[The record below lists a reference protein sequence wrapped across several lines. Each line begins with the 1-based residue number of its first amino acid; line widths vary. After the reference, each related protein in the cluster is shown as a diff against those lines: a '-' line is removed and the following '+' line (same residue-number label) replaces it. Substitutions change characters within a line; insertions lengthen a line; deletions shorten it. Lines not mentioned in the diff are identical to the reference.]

1 MESRQNCTQPET
13 GEQLI
18 QNVKM
23 RTGETYLSMLDTIY
37 KAAERLENVCVKT
50 PLAINNNLS
59 TVYNAKVQFKREDLQ
74 RVRSYKIRG
83 AYNKMATMSKE
94 ELSRGIVCA
103 SAGNHAQGVAF
114 ACNSMK
120 VKGTIF
126 MPLPTPGQKLE
137 QVKMFGGDYID
148 IVLHGDT
155 FDEAKDAAMRFCNE
169 QNGMFIHPFD
179 DPAIIEGQATTALEI
194 LEQTDE
200 PIDYLFVPIGGGG
213 LAAGVCTVFKEL
225 SPQTKIIGVEPSA
238 AASMKKALEVG
249 KPVHLEKISRFVDG
263 AAVQQVGDLTFEICK
278 NTLHDMAVVE
288 EGLVCETILSLY
300 NKDAIVVEPAGA
312 LSVAVLEKYKEQIEG
327 KNVVCI
333 ISGSNND
340 ITRMEEIK
348 EKALLYAN
356 LKHYF
361 LVRFPQRP
369 GALKSFVMDVLGRN
383 DDITFFEYTQKNSK
397 EKGIAVVGIALKQ
410 KEDFTPLMDKM
421 KKYDFF
427 VNYLNNDPSLM
438 NLLI

>member
-1 MESRQNCTQPET
+1 ME
-13 GEQLI
+13 
-18 QNVKM
+18 
-23 RTGETYLSMLDTIY
+23 ETYPSVLDNVY
-37 KAAERLENVCVKT
+37 KAAKRLRNVVVRT

-59 TVYNAKVQFKREDLQ
+59 TIYEAKISFKREDLQ

-83 AYNKMATMSKE
+83 AYNKMAVMSAE
-94 ELSRGIVCA
+94 NLARGVVCA

-114 ACNSMK
+114 ACSTMK

-137 QVKMFGGDYID
+137 QVRMFGGEDID
-148 IVLHGDT
+148 IVLYGDT
-155 FDEAKDAAMRFCNE
+155 FDEAKDAAVEFCKEN
-169 QNGMFIHPFD
+169 QGIFIHPFD
-179 DPAIIEGQATTALEI
+179 DQDIIDGQATAALEI
-194 LEQTDE
+194 LEQSGE
-200 PIDYLFVPIGGGG
+200 PVDYLFLPVGGGG
-213 LAAGVCTVFKEL
+213 LAAGVCSVFREL
-225 SPQTKIIGVEPSA
+225 SPETKIIGVEPSA
-238 AASMKKALEVG
+238 AASMKKALEKG
-249 KPVHLEKISRFVDG
+249 EPVLLEKISRFVDG
-263 AAVQQVGDLTFEICK
+263 AAVQRVGDLNFELCK
-278 NTLHDMAVVE
+278 DVLHDMALVD
-288 EGLVCETILSLY
+288 EGVVCETILSLY
-300 NKDAIVVEPAGA
+300 NKDAVVVEPAGA
-312 LSVAVLEKYKEQIEG
+312 LSVAALEKYKDQIRG

-348 EKALLYAN
+348 EKALLHAG

-361 LVRFPQRP
+361 LVRFAQRP
-369 GALKSFVMDVLGRN
+369 GALKTFVMNVLGPN

-397 EKGIAVVGIALKQ
+397 EKGIAVLGIGLKNS
-410 KEDFTPLMDKM
+410 EDFTPLLNNM

>member
-1 MESRQNCTQPET
+1 ME
-13 GEQLI
+13 
-18 QNVKM
+18 
-23 RTGETYLSMLDTIY
+23 ETYPSVLDNVY
-37 KAAERLENVCVKT
+37 KAAERLRNVVVRT

-59 TVYNAKVQFKREDLQ
+59 TIYEAKISFKREDLQ

-83 AYNKMATMSKE
+83 AYNKMAVMSPENLAK
-94 ELSRGIVCA
+94 GVVCA

-114 ACNSMK
+114 ACSTMK

-137 QVKMFGGDYID
+137 QVRMFGGNDVD
-148 IVLHGDT
+148 IVLYGDT
-155 FDEAKDAAMRFCNE
+155 FDEAKDAAVKFCKENE
-169 QNGMFIHPFD
+169 GIFIHPFED
-179 DPAIIEGQATTALEI
+179 QDIIDGQATAALEI
-194 LEQTDE
+194 LEQSDE
-200 PIDYLFVPIGGGG
+200 SVDYLFLPVGGGG
-213 LAAGVCTVFKEL
+213 LAAGVCSVFREL
-225 SPQTKIIGVEPSA
+225 SPETKIIGVEPSA
-238 AASMKKALEVG
+238 APSMKRALEKG
-249 KPVHLEKISRFVDG
+249 KPVLLEKISRFVDG
-263 AAVQQVGDLTFEICK
+263 AAVQRVGDLNFELCK
-278 NTLHDMAVVE
+278 NVLHDMALVD
-288 EGLVCETILSLY
+288 EGVVCETILSLY
-300 NKDAIVVEPAGA
+300 NKDAVVVEPAGA
-312 LSVAVLEKYKEQIEG
+312 LSVAVLEKYKDQIKG

-348 EKALLYAN
+348 EKALLHAG

-361 LVRFPQRP
+361 LVRFAQRP
-369 GALKSFVMDVLGRN
+369 GALKTFVMNVLGPN

-397 EKGIAVVGIALKQ
+397 EKGIAVLGIGLKNS
-410 KEDFTPLMDKM
+410 EDFTPLLNNM

>member
-1 MESRQNCTQPET
+1 MMKEGVSSS
-13 GEQLI
+13 
-18 QNVKM
+18 V
-23 RTGETYLSMLDTIY
+23 
-37 KAAERLENVCVKT
+37 LENVYKAEERLKNVVVKT
-50 PLAINNNLS
+50 PLAVNNNLS
-59 TVYNAKVQFKREDLQ
+59 AIYESNIRFKREDLQ

-83 AYNKMATMSKE
+83 AYNKMATMSEE
-94 ELSRGIVCA
+94 ELSKGVVCA

-114 ACNSMK
+114 ACQTMK

-137 QVKMFGGDYID
+137 QVKMFGGEYID
-148 IVLHGDT
+148 VILYGDT
-155 FDEAKDAAMRFCNE
+155 FDVAKDAAMRFCKDHNSV
-169 QNGMFIHPFD
+169 FIHPFD

-194 LEQTDE
+194 LEQAE
-200 PIDYLFVPIGGGG
+200 GAVDYLFVPIGGGG
-213 LAAGVCTVFKEL
+213 LAAGICTVFQHL

-238 AASMKKALEVG
+238 AASMKKALEKG
-249 KPVHLEKISRFVDG
+249 KPVLLEKISRFVDG
-263 AAVQQVGDLTFEICK
+263 AAVQKVGDITFERCK
-278 NTLHDMAVVE
+278 NILYDMVTVD

-312 LSVAVLEKYKEQIEG
+312 LSVAALERYREEIKG

-348 EKALLYAN
+348 EKALLYAG

-369 GALKSFVMDVLGRN
+369 GALKTFVIDVLGPD
-383 DDITFFEYTQKNSK
+383 DDITYFEYTQKNSK

-410 KEDFTPLMDKM
+410 NKDFTPLIDKM
-421 KKYDFF
+421 KQNDFF

>member
-1 MESRQNCTQPET
+1 MMKEET
-13 GEQLI
+13 DSSVLEH
-18 QNVKM
+18 V
-23 RTGETYLSMLDTIY
+23 Y
-37 KAAERLENVCVKT
+37 KAEERLKNVVVKT
-50 PLAINNNLS
+50 PLAVNNNLS
-59 TVYNAKVQFKREDLQ
+59 AIYDANISFKREDLQ

-83 AYNKMATMSKE
+83 AYNKMATMSQE
-94 ELSRGIVCA
+94 ELSKGVVCA

-114 ACNSMK
+114 ACHTMK

-137 QVKMFGGDYID
+137 QVKMFGGEYID
-148 IVLHGDT
+148 VILFGDT
-155 FDEAKDAAMRFCNE
+155 FDAAKDAAMRFCKDHNSV
-169 QNGMFIHPFD
+169 FIHPFD

-194 LEQTDE
+194 LEQAE
-200 PIDYLFVPIGGGG
+200 GIVDYLFVPIGGGG
-213 LAAGVCTVFKEL
+213 LAAGICTVFQHL

-238 AASMKKALEVG
+238 AASMKKALEKG
-249 KPVHLEKISRFVDG
+249 APVLLEKISRFVDG
-263 AAVQQVGDLTFEICK
+263 AAVQQVGNLTFERCK
-278 NTLHDMAVVE
+278 DRLYDMALVD

-312 LSVAVLEKYKEQIEG
+312 LSVAALDKYKEEIQG

-348 EKALLYAN
+348 EKALLYAG

-369 GALKSFVMDVLGRN
+369 GALKTFVMDVLGPD
-383 DDITFFEYTQKNSK
+383 DDITYFEYTQKNSK

-410 KEDFTPLMDKM
+410 NKDFPPLMSKM
-421 KKYDFF
+421 KEYDFF

>member
-1 MESRQNCTQPET
+1 ME
-13 GEQLI
+13 
-18 QNVKM
+18 
-23 RTGETYLSMLDTIY
+23 ETYPSVLDNVY
-37 KAAERLENVCVKT
+37 KAAKRLRNVVVRT

-59 TVYNAKVQFKREDLQ
+59 NIYEAKISFKREDLQ

-83 AYNKMATMSKE
+83 AYNKMAVMSAE
-94 ELSRGIVCA
+94 NLARGVVCA

-114 ACNSMK
+114 ACSTMK

-137 QVKMFGGDYID
+137 QVRMFGGNDID
-148 IVLHGDT
+148 IVLYGDT
-155 FDEAKDAAMRFCNE
+155 FDEAKDAAVKFCKEN
-169 QNGMFIHPFD
+169 QGIFIHPFD
-179 DPAIIEGQATTALEI
+179 DQDIIDGQATAALEI
-194 LEQTDE
+194 LEQSDD
-200 PIDYLFVPIGGGG
+200 PVDYLFLPVGGGG
-213 LAAGVCTVFKEL
+213 LAAGVCSVFREL
-225 SPQTKIIGVEPSA
+225 SPHTKIIGVEPSA
-238 AASMKKALEVG
+238 AASMKKALEKG
-249 KPVHLEKISRFVDG
+249 EPVLLEKISRFVDG
-263 AAVQQVGDLTFEICK
+263 AAVQRVGDLNFELCK
-278 NTLHDMAVVE
+278 DVLHDMALVD
-288 EGLVCETILSLY
+288 EGVVCETILSLY
-300 NKDAIVVEPAGA
+300 NKDAVVVEPAGA
-312 LSVAVLEKYKEQIEG
+312 LSVAALEKYKDQIRG

-348 EKALLYAN
+348 EKALLHAG

-361 LVRFPQRP
+361 LVRFAQRP
-369 GALKSFVMDVLGRN
+369 GALKTFVMNVLGPN

-397 EKGIAVVGIALKQ
+397 EKGIAVLGIGLKNS
-410 KEDFTPLMDKM
+410 EDFTPLLNNM

>member
-1 MESRQNCTQPET
+1 MMKEGISSSVLEH
-13 GEQLI
+13 
-18 QNVKM
+18 V
-23 RTGETYLSMLDTIY
+23 Y
-37 KAAERLENVCVKT
+37 KAEERLKDVVVKT
-50 PLAINNNLS
+50 PLAVNNNLS
-59 TVYNAKVQFKREDLQ
+59 AIYDANIYFKREDLQ

-83 AYNKMATMSKE
+83 AYNKMATMSEE
-94 ELSRGIVCA
+94 ELSKGVVCA

-114 ACNSMK
+114 ACQTMK

-137 QVKMFGGDYID
+137 QVKMFGGEYIEV
-148 IVLHGDT
+148 ILFGDT
-155 FDEAKDAAMRFCNE
+155 FDAAKDAAMRFCKDN
-169 QNGMFIHPFD
+169 NSVFIHPFD

-194 LEQTDE
+194 LEQAE
-200 PIDYLFVPIGGGG
+200 GMVDYLFVPIGGGG
-213 LAAGVCTVFKEL
+213 LAAGVCTVFQHL

-238 AASMKKALEVG
+238 AASMKKALEKG
-249 KPVHLEKISRFVDG
+249 QPVLLEKISRFVDG
-263 AAVQQVGDLTFEICK
+263 AAVQKVGDLTFECCK
-278 NTLHDMAVVE
+278 NILYDMATVD
-288 EGLVCETILSLY
+288 EGLVCETILALY

-312 LSVAVLEKYKEQIEG
+312 LSVAALDKYKEEIKG

-348 EKALLYAN
+348 EKALLHAG

-369 GALKSFVMDVLGRN
+369 GALKAFVMDVLGPD
-383 DDITFFEYTQKNSK
+383 DDITYFEYTQKNSK

-410 KEDFTPLMDKM
+410 NKDFTPLIDKM
-421 KKYDFF
+421 KQYDFF

>member
-1 MESRQNCTQPET
+1 MTKQM
-13 GEQLI
+13 
-18 QNVKM
+18 M
-23 RTGETYLSMLDTIY
+23 REGVSSSV
-37 KAAERLENVCVKT
+37 LENVYKAEERLRNVVVKT
-50 PLAINNNLS
+50 PLAVNNNLS
-59 TVYNAKVQFKREDLQ
+59 AIYESNIYFKREDLQ

-83 AYNKMATMSKE
+83 AYNKMATMSEK
-94 ELSRGIVCA
+94 ELSKGVVCA

-114 ACNSMK
+114 ACQTMK

-137 QVKMFGGDYID
+137 QVKMFGGEYID
-148 IVLHGDT
+148 VILYGDT
-155 FDEAKDAAMRFCNE
+155 FDVAKDAAMRFCKDHNSV
-169 QNGMFIHPFD
+169 FIHPFD

-194 LEQTDE
+194 LEQAE
-200 PIDYLFVPIGGGG
+200 GMVDYLFVPIGGGG
-213 LAAGVCTVFKEL
+213 LAAGVCTVFQHL

-238 AASMKKALEVG
+238 AASMKKALEKG
-249 KPVHLEKISRFVDG
+249 KPVLLEKISRFVDG
-263 AAVQQVGDLTFEICK
+263 AAVQQVGDLTFERCK
-278 NTLHDMAVVE
+278 NILYDMAVVD

-312 LSVAVLEKYKEQIEG
+312 LSVAALERYREEIKG

-348 EKALLYAN
+348 EKALLYAG

-369 GALKSFVMDVLGRN
+369 GALKTFVIDVLGPD
-383 DDITFFEYTQKNSK
+383 DDITYFEYTQKNSK

-410 KEDFTPLMDKM
+410 NKDFNPLIDKM
-421 KKYDFF
+421 KQYDFF

>member
-1 MESRQNCTQPET
+1 MKEET
-13 GEQLI
+13 DSSVLEH
-18 QNVKM
+18 V
-23 RTGETYLSMLDTIY
+23 Y
-37 KAAERLENVCVKT
+37 KAEERLKNVVVKT
-50 PLAINNNLS
+50 PLAVNNNLS
-59 TVYNAKVQFKREDLQ
+59 AIYDANISFKREDLQ

-83 AYNKMATMSKE
+83 AYNKMATMSQE
-94 ELSRGIVCA
+94 ELSKGVVCA

-114 ACNSMK
+114 ACHTMK

-137 QVKMFGGDYID
+137 QVKMFGGEYID
-148 IVLHGDT
+148 VILFGDT
-155 FDEAKDAAMRFCNE
+155 FDAAKDAAMRFCKDHNSV
-169 QNGMFIHPFD
+169 FIHPFD

-194 LEQTDE
+194 LEQAE
-200 PIDYLFVPIGGGG
+200 GIVDYLFVPIGGGG
-213 LAAGVCTVFKEL
+213 LAAGICTVFQHL

-238 AASMKKALEVG
+238 AASMKKALEKG
-249 KPVHLEKISRFVDG
+249 APVLIEKISRFVDG
-263 AAVQQVGDLTFEICK
+263 AAVQQVGNLTFERCK
-278 NTLHDMAVVE
+278 NRLYDMALVD

-312 LSVAVLEKYKEQIEG
+312 LSVAALEKYKEEIQG

-348 EKALLYAN
+348 EKALLYAG

-369 GALKSFVMDVLGRN
+369 GALKTFVMDVLGPD
-383 DDITFFEYTQKNSK
+383 DDITYFEYTQKNSK

-410 KEDFTPLMDKM
+410 NKDFPPLMSKM
-421 KKYDFF
+421 KEYDFF

>member
-1 MESRQNCTQPET
+1 MMKEEIGSS
-13 GEQLI
+13 
-18 QNVKM
+18 V
-23 RTGETYLSMLDTIY
+23 
-37 KAAERLENVCVKT
+37 LENVYKAEERLKNVVVKT
-50 PLAINNNLS
+50 PLVNNNNLS
-59 TVYNAKVQFKREDLQ
+59 AIYDANISFKREDLQ

-83 AYNKMATMSKE
+83 AYNKMATMSRE
-94 ELSRGIVCA
+94 DLGRGLVCA

-114 ACNSMK
+114 ACHTMK
-120 VKGTIF
+120 VRGTIF

-148 IVLHGDT
+148 VMLYGDT

-169 QNGMFIHPFD
+169 NDGIFIHPFD
-179 DPAIIEGQATTALEI
+179 DPAIIEGQATVGLEI
-194 LEQTDE
+194 LEQSTK

-213 LAAGVCTVFKEL
+213 LAAGICSVFQEL

-238 AASMKKALEVG
+238 AASMKKALEKG
-249 KPVHLEKISRFVDG
+249 KPVLLEKISRFVDG
-263 AAVQQVGDLTFEICK
+263 AAVQQVGDLTFELCK
-278 NTLHDMAVVE
+278 NVLYDMATVD
-288 EGLVCETILSLY
+288 EGQVCETILSLY

-312 LSVAVLEKYKEQIEG
+312 LSVAALEKYKDDIKG

-348 EKALLYAN
+348 EKALLYVG

-369 GALKSFVMDVLGRN
+369 GALKTFVIDVLGPD

-397 EKGIAVVGIALKQ
+397 EKGIAVVGIALKEQ
-410 KEDFTPLMDKM
+410 KDFTPLLHNM

>member
-1 MESRQNCTQPET
+1 MMKEEIGSS
-13 GEQLI
+13 
-18 QNVKM
+18 V
-23 RTGETYLSMLDTIY
+23 
-37 KAAERLENVCVKT
+37 LENVYKAEERLKNVVVKT
-50 PLAINNNLS
+50 PLALNNNLS
-59 TVYNAKVQFKREDLQ
+59 AVYDANISFKREDLQ

-83 AYNKMATMSKE
+83 AYNKMATMSQE
-94 ELSRGIVCA
+94 DLGRGLVCA

-114 ACNSMK
+114 ACQTMK
-120 VKGTIF
+120 VRGTIF

-137 QVKMFGGDYID
+137 QVKMFGGSYID
-148 IVLHGDT
+148 VVLHGDT
-155 FDEAKDAAMRFCNE
+155 FDEAKDAAMRFCSEND
-169 QNGMFIHPFD
+169 GIFIHPFD
-179 DPAIIEGQATTALEI
+179 DPAIIEGQATVGLEI
-194 LEQTDE
+194 LEQSRE
-200 PIDYLFVPIGGGG
+200 PVDYLFVPIGGGG
-213 LAAGVCTVFKEL
+213 LAAGVCSVFQEL

-238 AASMKKALEVG
+238 AASMKKALEKG
-249 KPVHLEKISRFVDG
+249 RPVLLEKISRFVDG
-263 AAVQQVGDLTFEICK
+263 AAVQQVGNLTFEFCK
-278 NTLHDMAVVE
+278 DVLYDMATVD

-312 LSVAVLEKYKEQIEG
+312 LSVAALERYKDEIKG
-327 KNVVCI
+327 KNVVCV

-348 EKALLYAN
+348 EKALLHAG

-369 GALKSFVMDVLGRN
+369 GALKTFVIDVLGPD

-397 EKGIAVVGIALKQ
+397 EKGIAVVGIALKHN
-410 KEDFTPLMDKM
+410 EDFTPLIHNM

>member
-1 MESRQNCTQPET
+1 MMKE
-13 GEQLI
+13 
-18 QNVKM
+18 
-23 RTGETYLSMLDTIY
+23 ETYPSVLNSVY
-37 KAAERLENVCVKT
+37 KAAERLRNVVVRT
-50 PLAINNNLS
+50 PLAVNNNLS
-59 TVYNAKVQFKREDLQ
+59 TIYNARISFKREDLQ

-83 AYNKMATMSKE
+83 AYNKMAVMSPESLAK
-94 ELSRGIVCA
+94 GVVCA

-114 ACNSMK
+114 ACSTMQ

-137 QVKMFGGDYID
+137 QVKMFGGTYID
-148 IVLHGDT
+148 IVLYGDT
-155 FDEAKDAAMRFCNE
+155 FDEAKDAAVKFCDD
-169 QNGMFIHPFD
+169 NGGIFIHPFD
-179 DPAIIEGQATTALEI
+179 DQNIIDGQATAALEI
-194 LEQTDE
+194 LEQSDE
-200 PIDYLFVPIGGGG
+200 PIDYLFVPVGGGG
-213 LAAGVCTVFKEL
+213 LAAGVCTVFRQL

-238 AASMKKALEVG
+238 AASMKKALENG
-249 KPVHLEKISRFVDG
+249 KPVLLEKISRFVDG
-263 AAVQQVGDLTFEICK
+263 AAVQKVGDLNFELCK
-278 NTLHDMAVVE
+278 SVLKDMALVD
-288 EGLVCETILSLY
+288 EGVVCETILSLY

-312 LSVAVLEKYKEQIEG
+312 LSVAALGKYKDQIEG

-348 EKALLYAN
+348 EKALLHAG

-361 LVRFPQRP
+361 LVRFAQRP
-369 GALKSFVMDVLGRN
+369 GALKTFVMNVLGPN

-397 EKGIAVVGIALKQ
+397 EKGIAVLGIGLRNS
-410 KEDFTPLMDKM
+410 EDFTPLLNNM

>member
-1 MESRQNCTQPET
+1 M
-13 GEQLI
+13 
-18 QNVKM
+18 M
-23 RTGETYLSMLDTIY
+23 REGVSSSV
-37 KAAERLENVCVKT
+37 LENVYKAEERLRNVVVKT
-50 PLAINNNLS
+50 PLAVNNNLS
-59 TVYNAKVQFKREDLQ
+59 AIYESNIYFKREDLQ

-83 AYNKMATMSKE
+83 AYNKMATMSEE
-94 ELSRGIVCA
+94 ELSKGVVCA

-114 ACNSMK
+114 ACQTMK

-137 QVKMFGGDYID
+137 QVKMFGGEYID
-148 IVLHGDT
+148 VILFGDT
-155 FDEAKDAAMRFCNE
+155 FDAAKDAAMRFLEDHNSV
-169 QNGMFIHPFD
+169 FIHPFD

-194 LEQTDE
+194 LEQSE
-200 PIDYLFVPIGGGG
+200 GMVDYLFVPIGGGG
-213 LAAGVCTVFKEL
+213 LAAGVCTVFQYL

-238 AASMKKALEVG
+238 AASMKKALEKG
-249 KPVHLEKISRFVDG
+249 KPVLLEKISRFVDG
-263 AAVQQVGDLTFEICK
+263 AAVQQVGDLTFERCK
-278 NTLHDMAVVE
+278 NILYDMATVD

-312 LSVAVLEKYKEQIEG
+312 LSVAALDRYREEIKG

-348 EKALLYAN
+348 EKALLYAG

-369 GALKSFVMDVLGRN
+369 GALKTFVIDVLGPD
-383 DDITFFEYTQKNSK
+383 DDITYFEYTQKNSK

-410 KEDFTPLMDKM
+410 NKDFTPLIDKM
-421 KKYDFF
+421 KQYDFF

>member
-1 MESRQNCTQPET
+1 MKEGIASS
-13 GEQLI
+13 
-18 QNVKM
+18 V
-23 RTGETYLSMLDTIY
+23 
-37 KAAERLENVCVKT
+37 LENVYKAEERLKDVVVKT
-50 PLAINNNLS
+50 PLAVNNNLS
-59 TVYNAKVQFKREDLQ
+59 AIYEANISFKREDLQ

-83 AYNKMATMSKE
+83 AYNKMATMSQE
-94 ELSRGIVCA
+94 ELSKGVVCA

-114 ACNSMK
+114 ACHTMK

-137 QVKMFGGDYID
+137 QVKMFGGEYID
-148 IVLHGDT
+148 VILYGDT
-155 FDEAKDAAMRFCNE
+155 FDAAKDAAMSFCKDHNSA
-169 QNGMFIHPFD
+169 FIHPFD

-194 LEQTDE
+194 LEQTE
-200 PIDYLFVPIGGGG
+200 GVIDYLFVPIGGGG
-213 LAAGVCTVFKEL
+213 LAAGICSVFQHL

-238 AASMKKALEVG
+238 AASMKKALEKG
-249 KPVHLEKISRFVDG
+249 KPVLLEKISRFVDG
-263 AAVQQVGDLTFEICK
+263 AAVQQVGDLTFERCK
-278 NTLHDMAVVE
+278 DILYDMATVE
-288 EGLVCETILSLY
+288 EGLVCQTILSLY

-312 LSVAVLEKYKEQIEG
+312 LSVAALEKYRDEIKG

-348 EKALLYAN
+348 EKALLYAG

-369 GALKSFVMDVLGRN
+369 GALKTFVIDVLGPD
-383 DDITFFEYTQKNSK
+383 DDITYFEYTQKNSK

-410 KEDFTPLMDKM
+410 NKDFTPLIDKM
-421 KKYDFF
+421 KQNDFF

>member
-1 MESRQNCTQPET
+1 MTKQMMKEGISSS
-13 GEQLI
+13 
-18 QNVKM
+18 V
-23 RTGETYLSMLDTIY
+23 
-37 KAAERLENVCVKT
+37 LENVYKAEERLRNVVVKT
-50 PLAINNNLS
+50 PLAVNNNLS
-59 TVYNAKVQFKREDLQ
+59 AIYESNIRFKREDLQ

-83 AYNKMATMSKE
+83 AYNKMATMSEE
-94 ELSRGIVCA
+94 ELSKGVVCA

-114 ACNSMK
+114 ACQTMK

-137 QVKMFGGDYID
+137 QVKMFGGEYID
-148 IVLHGDT
+148 VILYGDT
-155 FDEAKDAAMRFCNE
+155 FDVAKDAAMRFCKDHNSV
-169 QNGMFIHPFD
+169 FIHPFD

-194 LEQTDE
+194 LEQAE
-200 PIDYLFVPIGGGG
+200 GIVDYLFVPIGGGG
-213 LAAGVCTVFKEL
+213 LAAGICTVFQHL

-238 AASMKKALEVG
+238 AASMKKALERG
-249 KPVHLEKISRFVDG
+249 KPVLLEKISRFVDG
-263 AAVQQVGDLTFEICK
+263 AAVQKVGDLTFECCK
-278 NTLHDMAVVE
+278 NILYDMATVD

-312 LSVAVLEKYKEQIEG
+312 LSVAALEKYRDEIKG

-348 EKALLYAN
+348 EKALLYAG

-369 GALKSFVMDVLGRN
+369 GALKTFVIDVLGPD
-383 DDITFFEYTQKNSK
+383 DDITYFEYTQKNSK

-410 KEDFTPLMDKM
+410 NKDFTPLIDKM
-421 KKYDFF
+421 KQYDFF

>member
-1 MESRQNCTQPET
+1 
-13 GEQLI
+13 
-18 QNVKM
+18 
-23 RTGETYLSMLDTIY
+23 MLDTIY

-120 VKGTIF
+120 IKGTIF

-194 LEQTDE
+194 LEQADE

-263 AAVQQVGDLTFEICK
+263 AAVQQVGNHTFEICK
-278 NTLHDMAVVE
+278 DILHDMAVVE

>member
-1 MESRQNCTQPET
+1 MMKEEISSSVLEKVC
-13 GEQLI
+13 
-18 QNVKM
+18 
-23 RTGETYLSMLDTIY
+23 
-37 KAAERLENVCVKT
+37 KAEERLKNVIVKT
-50 PLAINNNLS
+50 PLAVNNNLS
-59 TVYNAKVQFKREDLQ
+59 FLYQANIMFKREDLQ

-83 AYNKMATMSKE
+83 AYNKMATISPESLVK
-94 ELSRGIVCA
+94 GVVCA

-114 ACNSMK
+114 ACHAMK

-137 QVKMFGGDYID
+137 QVRMFGGNYID
-148 IVLHGDT
+148 VVLYGDT
-155 FDEAKDAAMRFCNE
+155 FDEAKDAALRFCKDHE
-169 QNGMFIHPFD
+169 GVFIHPFD
-179 DPAIIEGQATTALEI
+179 DPAIIEGQATVAMEI
-194 LEQTDE
+194 LEQSE
-200 PIDYLFVPIGGGG
+200 QPIDYLFVPVGGGG
-213 LAAGVCTVFKEL
+213 LAAGICSVFQEL
-225 SPQTKIIGVEPSA
+225 SPKTKIVGVEPAA
-238 AASMKKALEVG
+238 AASMKKAMEKG
-249 KPVHLEKISRFVDG
+249 KPVLLEKISRFVDG
-263 AAVQQVGDLTFEICK
+263 AAVQQVGNLTFERCK
-278 NTLHDMAVVE
+278 DALYQMATVE

-312 LSVAVLEKYKEQIEG
+312 LSVAALGKYKNEIKG
-327 KNVVCI
+327 KNVVCV

-348 EKALLYAN
+348 EKALLYAG

-369 GALKSFVMDVLGRN
+369 GALKTFVMDVLGPD
-383 DDITFFEYTQKNSK
+383 DDITYFEYTQKNSK

-410 KEDFTPLMDKM
+410 NGDFTPLIRKM

>member
-1 MESRQNCTQPET
+1 MKEGISSSVLEH
-13 GEQLI
+13 
-18 QNVKM
+18 V
-23 RTGETYLSMLDTIY
+23 Y
-37 KAAERLENVCVKT
+37 KAEERLKNVVVKT
-50 PLAINNNLS
+50 PLAVNNNLS
-59 TVYNAKVQFKREDLQ
+59 AIYESNIYFKREDLQ

-83 AYNKMATMSKE
+83 AYNKMATMSEE
-94 ELSRGIVCA
+94 ELSKGVVCA

-114 ACNSMK
+114 ACQTMK

-137 QVKMFGGDYID
+137 QVKMFGGEYID
-148 IVLHGDT
+148 VILFGDT
-155 FDEAKDAAMRFCNE
+155 FDAAKDAAMRFCEDHNSV
-169 QNGMFIHPFD
+169 FIHPFD
-179 DPAIIEGQATTALEI
+179 DPAIIEGQATMALEI
-194 LEQTDE
+194 LEQSE
-200 PIDYLFVPIGGGG
+200 GMVDYLFVPIGGGG
-213 LAAGVCTVFKEL
+213 LAAGVCTVFQHL

-238 AASMKKALEVG
+238 AASMKKALEKG
-249 KPVHLEKISRFVDG
+249 KPVLLEKISRFVDG
-263 AAVQQVGDLTFEICK
+263 AAVQQVGDLTFERCK
-278 NTLHDMAVVE
+278 NILYDMATVD

-312 LSVAVLEKYKEQIEG
+312 LSVAALDRYKEEIKG

-348 EKALLYAN
+348 EKALLYAG

-369 GALKSFVMDVLGRN
+369 GALKTFVIDVLGPD
-383 DDITFFEYTQKNSK
+383 DDITYFEYTQKNSK

-410 KEDFTPLMDKM
+410 KKDFNPLIDKM
-421 KKYDFF
+421 KQYDFF

>member
-1 MESRQNCTQPET
+1 MKEGVSSSVLEH
-13 GEQLI
+13 
-18 QNVKM
+18 V
-23 RTGETYLSMLDTIY
+23 Y
-37 KAAERLENVCVKT
+37 KAEERLKNVVVKT
-50 PLAINNNLS
+50 PLAVNNNLS
-59 TVYNAKVQFKREDLQ
+59 AIYDANICFKREDLQ

-83 AYNKMATMSKE
+83 AYNKMATMSEE
-94 ELSRGIVCA
+94 ELSKGVVCA

-114 ACNSMK
+114 ACQTMK

-137 QVKMFGGDYID
+137 QVKMFGGEYIEV
-148 IVLHGDT
+148 ILFGDT
-155 FDEAKDAAMRFCNE
+155 FDTAKDAALRFCKDHNSV
-169 QNGMFIHPFD
+169 FIHPFD

-194 LEQTDE
+194 LEQAE
-200 PIDYLFVPIGGGG
+200 RMVDYLFVPIGGGG
-213 LAAGVCTVFKEL
+213 LAAGVCTVFQHL

-238 AASMKKALEVG
+238 AASMKKALEKG
-249 KPVHLEKISRFVDG
+249 KPVLLEKISRFVDG
-263 AAVQQVGDLTFEICK
+263 AAVQQVGDLTFDRCK
-278 NTLHDMAVVE
+278 NILYDMATVD

-312 LSVAVLEKYKEQIEG
+312 LSVAALEKYGDEIKG

-348 EKALLYAN
+348 EKALLHAG

-369 GALKSFVMDVLGRN
+369 GALKAFVMDVLGPD
-383 DDITFFEYTQKNSK
+383 DDITYFEYTQKNSK

-410 KEDFTPLMDKM
+410 NKDFTPLIDKM
-421 KKYDFF
+421 KQYDFF

>member
-1 MESRQNCTQPET
+1 
-13 GEQLI
+13 
-18 QNVKM
+18 
-23 RTGETYLSMLDTIY
+23 
-37 KAAERLENVCVKT
+37 
-50 PLAINNNLS
+50 
-59 TVYNAKVQFKREDLQ
+59 
-74 RVRSYKIRG
+74 
-83 AYNKMATMSKE
+83 
-94 ELSRGIVCA
+94 
-103 SAGNHAQGVAF
+103 
-114 ACNSMK
+114 MK

-148 IVLHGDT
+148 VVLYGDT
-155 FDEAKDAAMRFCNE
+155 FDEAKDAALEFCRDK
-169 QNGMFIHPFD
+169 QGIFIHPFD
-179 DPAIIEGQATTALEI
+179 DQDIIDGQATTALEI
-194 LEQTDE
+194 LEQSGE
-200 PIDYLFVPIGGGG
+200 PVDYLFVPVGGGG
-213 LAAGVCTVFKEL
+213 LAAGICTVFREL

-238 AASMKKALEVG
+238 AASMKKALENG
-249 KPVHLEKISRFVDG
+249 KPVLLEKISRFVDG
-263 AAVQQVGDLTFEICK
+263 AAVQKVGNLNFEHCK
-278 NTLHDMAVVE
+278 NVLHEMAVVD

-300 NKDAIVVEPAGA
+300 NKDAVVVEPAGA
-312 LSVAVLEKYKEQIEG
+312 LSVAALKKYQDQIKG

-348 EKALLYAN
+348 EKALLYAG

-361 LVRFPQRP
+361 LVRFAQRP
-369 GALKSFVMDVLGRN
+369 GALKNFVLNVLGPN

-397 EKGIAVVGIALKQ
+397 EKGIAVVGIGLKQ
-410 KEDFTPLMDKM
+410 SEDFTPLLNNM

>member
-1 MESRQNCTQPET
+1 MMKEET
-13 GEQLI
+13 DSSVLEH
-18 QNVKM
+18 V
-23 RTGETYLSMLDTIY
+23 Y
-37 KAAERLENVCVKT
+37 KAEERLKNVVVKT
-50 PLAINNNLS
+50 PLAVNNNLS
-59 TVYNAKVQFKREDLQ
+59 AIYDANISFKREDLQ

-83 AYNKMATMSKE
+83 AYNKMATMSQE
-94 ELSRGIVCA
+94 ELSKGVVCA

-114 ACNSMK
+114 ACHTMK

-137 QVKMFGGDYID
+137 QVKMFGGEYID
-148 IVLHGDT
+148 VILFGDT
-155 FDEAKDAAMRFCNE
+155 FDAAKDAAMRFCKDHNSV
-169 QNGMFIHPFD
+169 FIHPFD

-194 LEQTDE
+194 LEQAEGTV
-200 PIDYLFVPIGGGG
+200 DYLFVPIGGGG
-213 LAAGVCTVFKEL
+213 LAAGICTVFQHL

-238 AASMKKALEVG
+238 AASMKKALEKG
-249 KPVHLEKISRFVDG
+249 APVLLEKISRFVDG
-263 AAVQQVGDLTFEICK
+263 AAVQQVGNLTFERCK
-278 NTLHDMAVVE
+278 NRLYDMALVD

-312 LSVAVLEKYKEQIEG
+312 LSVAALDKYKEEIQG

-348 EKALLYAN
+348 EKALLYAG

-369 GALKSFVMDVLGRN
+369 GALKTFVMDVLGPD
-383 DDITFFEYTQKNSK
+383 DDITYFEYTQKNSK

-410 KEDFTPLMDKM
+410 NKDFPPLMSKM
-421 KKYDFF
+421 KENDFF

>member
-1 MESRQNCTQPET
+1 MKEEVSSP
-13 GEQLI
+13 
-18 QNVKM
+18 V
-23 RTGETYLSMLDTIY
+23 
-37 KAAERLENVCVKT
+37 LENVYKAEERLKNVVVKT
-50 PLAINNNLS
+50 PLAVNNNLS
-59 TVYNAKVQFKREDLQ
+59 AIYEANISFKREDLQ

-83 AYNKMATMSKE
+83 AYNKMATMSEE
-94 ELSRGIVCA
+94 ELSKGVVCA

-114 ACNSMK
+114 ACQKMK

-137 QVKMFGGDYID
+137 QVKMFGGEYID
-148 IVLHGDT
+148 VILFGDT
-155 FDEAKDAAMRFCNE
+155 FDDAKDAAMRFCKDHNSV
-169 QNGMFIHPFD
+169 FIHPFD

-194 LEQTDE
+194 LEQTE
-200 PIDYLFVPIGGGG
+200 GSVDYLFVPIGGGG
-213 LAAGVCTVFKEL
+213 LAAGICTVFQHL

-238 AASMKKALEVG
+238 AASMKKALEKG
-249 KPVHLEKISRFVDG
+249 KPVLLKKISRFVDG
-263 AAVQQVGDLTFEICK
+263 AAVQQVGDLTFERCK
-278 NTLHDMAVVE
+278 NILYDMATVD

-312 LSVAVLEKYKEQIEG
+312 LSVAVLEKYREEIKG

-348 EKALLYAN
+348 EKALLHAG

-369 GALKSFVMDVLGRN
+369 GALKTFVMDVLGPD
-383 DDITFFEYTQKNSK
+383 DDITYFEYTQKNSK

-410 KEDFTPLMDKM
+410 NKDFPPLIDKM
-421 KKYDFF
+421 KQYDFF

>member
-1 MESRQNCTQPET
+1 MMKEEVSSS
-13 GEQLI
+13 
-18 QNVKM
+18 V
-23 RTGETYLSMLDTIY
+23 
-37 KAAERLENVCVKT
+37 LENVYKAEERLKDVVVKT
-50 PLAINNNLS
+50 PLAVNNNLS
-59 TVYNAKVQFKREDLQ
+59 AIYESNICFKREDLQ

-83 AYNKMATMSKE
+83 AYNKMTTMSEE
-94 ELSRGIVCA
+94 ELSKGVVCA

-114 ACNSMK
+114 ACQTME

-137 QVKMFGGDYID
+137 QVKMFGGEYID
-148 IVLHGDT
+148 VILFGDT
-155 FDEAKDAAMRFCNE
+155 FDAAKDAAMRFCKDHNSV
-169 QNGMFIHPFD
+169 FIHPFD

-194 LEQTDE
+194 LEQSE
-200 PIDYLFVPIGGGG
+200 GLVDYLFVPIGGGG
-213 LAAGVCTVFKEL
+213 LAAGVCTVFQHL

-238 AASMKKALEVG
+238 AASMKKALEKG
-249 KPVHLEKISRFVDG
+249 EPVLLEKISRFVDG
-263 AAVQQVGDLTFEICK
+263 AAVQQVGDLTFERCK
-278 NTLHDMAVVE
+278 DILYDMATVD

-312 LSVAVLEKYKEQIEG
+312 LSVAVLEKYREEIKG

-348 EKALLYAN
+348 EKALLHAG

-369 GALKSFVMDVLGRN
+369 GALKTFVMDVLGPD
-383 DDITFFEYTQKNSK
+383 DDITYFEYTQKNSK

-410 KEDFTPLMDKM
+410 NKDFTPLIDKM
-421 KKYDFF
+421 KQYDFF

>member
-1 MESRQNCTQPET
+1 MMKEEICSSVLEN
-13 GEQLI
+13 
-18 QNVKM
+18 
-23 RTGETYLSMLDTIY
+23 IY
-37 KAAERLENVCVKT
+37 QAAERLKNVVVKT
-50 PLAINNNLS
+50 PLSMNNHLS
-59 TVYNAKVQFKREDLQ
+59 SVYQADIRFKREDLQ

-83 AYNKMATMSKE
+83 AYHKMTTMSQEDLEK
-94 ELSRGIVCA
+94 GVVCA

-114 ACNSMK
+114 ACHAMK
-120 VKGTIF
+120 IKGTIF

-137 QVKMFGGDYID
+137 QVRMFGGDYTE
-148 IVLHGDT
+148 IVLYGDT
-155 FDEAKDAAMRFCNE
+155 FDEAKDAAMRFCSEN
-169 QNGMFIHPFD
+169 NGIFIHPFD
-179 DPAIIEGQATTALEI
+179 DPAIIQGQATVGLEI

-200 PIDYLFVPIGGGG
+200 PVDYLFVPVGGGG

-225 SPQTKIIGVEPSA
+225 SPGTKIIGVEPSA
-238 AASMKKALEVG
+238 AASMKKAIEEG
-249 KPVHLEKISRFVDG
+249 KPVLLEKISRFVDG
-263 AAVQQVGDLTFEICK
+263 AAVQQVGKLTFELCQ
-278 NTLHDMAVVE
+278 NSLYDMAVVD
-288 EGLVCETILSLY
+288 EGSVCETILSLY

-312 LSVAVLEKYKEQIEG
+312 LSVAALEKYKEEIKG

-348 EKALLYAN
+348 EKALLHAG

-369 GALKSFVMDVLGRN
+369 GALKTFVMDVLGPE

-397 EKGIAVVGIALKQ
+397 EKGIAVVGIALK
-410 KEDFTPLMDKM
+410 KNSDFPPLMSKM
-421 KKYDFF
+421 KEYEFF
-427 VNYLNNDPSLM
+427 VNYLNNDPALM

>member
-1 MESRQNCTQPET
+1 MMKEEVSSS
-13 GEQLI
+13 
-18 QNVKM
+18 V
-23 RTGETYLSMLDTIY
+23 
-37 KAAERLENVCVKT
+37 LENVYKAEERLKNVVVKT
-50 PLAINNNLS
+50 PLAVNNNLS
-59 TVYNAKVQFKREDLQ
+59 AIYEANISFKREDLQ

-83 AYNKMATMSKE
+83 AYNKMATMSEE
-94 ELSRGIVCA
+94 ELSKGVVCA

-114 ACNSMK
+114 ACQKMK

-137 QVKMFGGDYID
+137 QVKMFGGEYID
-148 IVLHGDT
+148 VILFGDT
-155 FDEAKDAAMRFCNE
+155 FDAAKDAAMRFCKDHNSV
-169 QNGMFIHPFD
+169 FIHPFD

-194 LEQTDE
+194 LEQSE
-200 PIDYLFVPIGGGG
+200 GLVDYLFVPIGGGG
-213 LAAGVCTVFKEL
+213 LAAGVCTVFQHL

-238 AASMKKALEVG
+238 AASMKKALEKG
-249 KPVHLEKISRFVDG
+249 EPVLLEKISRFVDG
-263 AAVQQVGDLTFEICK
+263 AAVQQVGDLTFERCK
-278 NTLHDMAVVE
+278 NILYDMATVD

-312 LSVAVLEKYKEQIEG
+312 LSVAVLEKYREEIKG

-348 EKALLYAN
+348 EKALLHAG

-369 GALKSFVMDVLGRN
+369 GALKAFVMNVLGPD
-383 DDITFFEYTQKNSK
+383 DDITYFEYTQKNSK

-410 KEDFTPLMDKM
+410 NKDFTTLIDKM
-421 KKYDFF
+421 KQYDFF

>member
-1 MESRQNCTQPET
+1 MKEEVSSP
-13 GEQLI
+13 
-18 QNVKM
+18 V
-23 RTGETYLSMLDTIY
+23 
-37 KAAERLENVCVKT
+37 LENVYKAEERLKNVVVKT
-50 PLAINNNLS
+50 PLAVNNNLS
-59 TVYNAKVQFKREDLQ
+59 AIYEANISFKREDLQ

-83 AYNKMATMSKE
+83 AYNKMATMSEE
-94 ELSRGIVCA
+94 ELSKGVVCA

-114 ACNSMK
+114 ACQKMK

-137 QVKMFGGDYID
+137 QVKMFGGEYID
-148 IVLHGDT
+148 VILYGDT
-155 FDEAKDAAMRFCNE
+155 FDDAKDAAMRFCKDHNSV
-169 QNGMFIHPFD
+169 FIHPFD

-194 LEQTDE
+194 LEQTE
-200 PIDYLFVPIGGGG
+200 GSVDYLFVPIGGGG
-213 LAAGVCTVFKEL
+213 LAAGICTVFQHL

-238 AASMKKALEVG
+238 AASMKKALEKG
-249 KPVHLEKISRFVDG
+249 KPVLLEKISRFVDG
-263 AAVQQVGDLTFEICK
+263 AAVQQVGDLTFERCK
-278 NTLHDMAVVE
+278 NILYDMATVD

-312 LSVAVLEKYKEQIEG
+312 LSVAVLEKYRDEIKG

-348 EKALLYAN
+348 EKALLHAG

-369 GALKSFVMDVLGRN
+369 GALKTFVMDVLGPD
-383 DDITFFEYTQKNSK
+383 DDITYFEYTQKNSK

-410 KEDFTPLMDKM
+410 NKDFPPLIDKM
-421 KKYDFF
+421 KQYDFF

>member
-1 MESRQNCTQPET
+1 MMKEEVSSS
-13 GEQLI
+13 
-18 QNVKM
+18 V
-23 RTGETYLSMLDTIY
+23 
-37 KAAERLENVCVKT
+37 LENVYKAEERLKNVVVKT
-50 PLAINNNLS
+50 PLAVNNNLS
-59 TVYNAKVQFKREDLQ
+59 AIYEANISFKREDLQ

-83 AYNKMATMSKE
+83 AYNKMATMSEE
-94 ELSRGIVCA
+94 ELSKGVVCA

-114 ACNSMK
+114 ACQKMK

-137 QVKMFGGDYID
+137 QVKMFGGEYID
-148 IVLHGDT
+148 VILYGDT
-155 FDEAKDAAMRFCNE
+155 FDDAKDAAMRFCKDHNSV
-169 QNGMFIHPFD
+169 FIHPFD

-194 LEQTDE
+194 LEQTE
-200 PIDYLFVPIGGGG
+200 GSVDYLFVPIGGGG
-213 LAAGVCTVFKEL
+213 LAAGICTVFQHL

-238 AASMKKALEVG
+238 AASMKKALEKG
-249 KPVHLEKISRFVDG
+249 KPVLLEKISRFVDG
-263 AAVQQVGDLTFEICK
+263 AAVQQVGDLTFERCK
-278 NTLHDMAVVE
+278 NILYDMATVD

-312 LSVAVLEKYKEQIEG
+312 LSVAVLEKYREEIKG

-348 EKALLYAN
+348 EKALLHAG

-369 GALKSFVMDVLGRN
+369 GALKTFVMDVLGPD
-383 DDITFFEYTQKNSK
+383 DDITYFEYTQKNSK

-410 KEDFTPLMDKM
+410 NKDFPPLIDKM
-421 KKYDFF
+421 KQYDFF